1 MLNNVAKRNK
11 AKRKKTGSN
20 LPQRY
25 LQNNNCLTTLPQDF
39 SDFAVNPTLT
49 EPLTA
54 DWDNRKLHSYD
65 TFPFFSSRPWLR
77 KGR

>member
-11 AKRKKTGSN
+11 AKTKRLAQTYHKDICKN
-20 LPQRY
+20 K
-25 LQNNNCLTTLPQDF
+25 NCLTTLPQDF

-49 EPLTA
+49 EPVTD